1 MTSGYYLNEKLKIWR
16 ATNPHYTKIVNE
28 FVQFHGGSVVKII

>member
-16 ATNPHYTKIVNE
+16 ATNPHCKKVIN
-28 FVQFHGGSVVKII
+28 